1 MGEKKLYHVVS
12 FSGGKDSTAMLLKM
26 VEKGM
31 QVDCILFCDT
41 GLEFPEMYRH
51 IAKVERDVG
60 MPVTVVKADVA
71 FEYLML
77 EGVKKRKADS
87 KIVQKYGMDIRGYGW
102 PGPKLRWC
110 TKMLKDIPREK
121 YLSRLRDEYEVI
133 EYVGLAA
140 DEGYRMQRRQNRRE
154 FCRHP
159 LVEWGMKEED
169 CLKYCYERG
178 YDWGGLYRYF
188 RRVSCWCCPLQSLDE
203 LRQLYKHFPAL
214 WRQLGEWDGRT
225 WRKFRKDYSVRELE
239 VRFDFEDERRKKG
252 MPVSGRAF
260 FFDFRK
266 RLAEIGL
273 AGTDGTSVGG
283 REDGLS
289 ADSKENGM
297 LVGGKETGVSAGGKE
312 GEVFTNGKE
321 KMGRIPM
328 EYVKKKLSELKPYE
342 NNPRINDEAV
352 DDVVE
357 SIRQC
362 SYIAPIVIDEDGV
375 ILAGHTRYKA
385 LKKLGYQEC
394 EVVVVSALT
403 DEQKKKYRLYDNKTA
418 EMASWD
424 QKKLSAELCD
434 VDFCGYD
441 FGQPETALPD
451 DGAEKDSPRTMTCP
465 CCGEVFEV

>member
-1 MGEKKLYHVVS
+1 MDGKKKIYNVVS
-12 FSGGKDSTAMLLKM
+12 FSGGKDSTAMILKM
-26 VEKGM
+26 VEKRM
-31 QVDCILFCDT
+31 QIDCILFCDT
-41 GLEFPEMYRH
+41 GLEFPEMYGH
-51 IAKVERDVG
+51 IAKVERDIG
-60 MPVTVVKADVA
+60 MSVTVVKADVT

-87 KIVQKYGMDIRGYGW
+87 KIVQKYGTDIRGYGW

-121 YLSRLRDEYEVI
+121 YLSRLRNEYEVI

-140 DEGYRMQRRQNRRE
+140 DEGYRMRRRQNRRDC
-154 FCRHP
+154 CRHP
-159 LVEWGMKEED
+159 LVEWSMTEED

-225 WRKFRKDYSVRELE
+225 WRKFR
-239 VRFDFEDERRKKG
+239 FDFEDECREKG

-273 AGTDGTSVGG
+273 AGDDGASVGVREDRSSADVRENGLSAGSKENGMPVGG
-283 REDGLS
+283 REDGI
-289 ADSKENGM
+289 
-297 LVGGKETGVSAGGKE
+297 SAGGE
-312 GEVFTNGKE
+312 ENEVFTDGE
-321 KMGRIPM
+321 EEMGRISM

-352 DDVVE
+352 DDVAE

-394 EVVVVSALT
+394 EVVVVSTLT

-434 VDFCGYD
+434 VAFGGYD
-441 FGQPETALPD
+441 FGQPETALPA
-451 DGAEKDSPRTMTCP
+451 DGAEKDGSSMMACP